1 MKLFNLINPSANIA
15 ELAALASSEDL
26 LLLRQDAVFLA
37 YQADL
42 PFPGKIVALETDVQ
56 WRQITLPPYIEPISA
71 SQWVRLS
78 ASAAQSILWR

>member
-1 MKLFNLINPSANIA
+1 MKLFNLITPSANIA
-15 ELAALASSEDL
+15 ELAALASAEDV

-37 YQADL
+37 HQTAL
-42 PFPGKIVALETDVQ
+42 SFPGKIVALETDVQ
-56 WRQITLPPYIEPISA
+56 WRQITLPPDIEPISA